1 MNRNEKNAVER
12 TEKCADGQREGAE
25 NLREQTGLSRRNFLV
40 GALTATAAVSS
51 AALVGCGGKPREA
64 TNNAGTNSGSSGG
77 TGSTNGDETVD
88 WLGSEPVIDNIS
100 EVLETEVLVA
110 GGGTGGLFAA
120 CAAAEE
126 GTKVI
131 VLEKSGIGGGV
142 RDNIASL
149 NSRLQQ
155 ESGAVIDKEELLH
168 EMTRYANGQCDVRLY
183 RLWADISGE
192 MVDWY
197 QDRIEERGFQLFHE
211 ADHTNHQTVYKH
223 YATGHIPSWPA
234 DAEFAG
240 IPVEVNGKNVLG
252 DYARSKGAEIMA
264 STRLVKL
271 IKEGNR
277 VSGAIAATND
287 GRHIQ
292 INASKG
298 VVVATGGYAWNEDML
313 NALQPHTQ
321 NMYSLCIAVPG
332 TMGDGIKACLW
343 AGAKMDDTHM
353 GMVFDRVAVK
363 PDQFGGHK
371 TTGKMMWIGSNP
383 WLKVNLKGERYC
395 NESSPYSYCVQAAT
409 TQPNNTFCTIWD
421 SDWERYVEQFDI
433 HGCAR
438 VVPFDNGAPTNVPLD
453 ALKGMNE
460 ELVKEGFLQQANTI
474 EELARKLNIPVDTF
488 VATVNRQNENYEN
501 QVDPDFGK
509 EPFRL
514 SAIKTP
520 PFFGAR
526 TSGYLLCTLDGI
538 QINTDMQALDTD
550 GNPIEGL
557 YVVGNDSGSYY
568 SGVYPN
574 LATGSAAGRT
584 CAFGRRA
591 GKLLAQK
598 R

>member
-1 MNRNEKNAVER
+1 MAEEGLANGFKSDAEGVVEGM
-12 TEKCADGQREGAE
+12 T
-25 NLREQTGLSRRNFLV
+25 QTMSRRNFLV

-51 AALVGCGGKPREA
+51 AALVGCGGTPRDKTAE
-64 TNNAGTNSGSSGG
+64 GEGGSGSA
-77 TGSTNGDETVD
+77 TATD
-88 WLGSEPVIDNIS
+88 WLGTEPVIDTID
-100 EVLETEVLVA
+100 ETIETEIVVA

-126 GTKVI
+126 GAKVV
-131 VLEKSGIGGGV
+131 VLEKSSFGGGV
-142 RDNIASL
+142 RDNIAAL

-155 ESGAVIDKEELLH
+155 ESGTVIDKEDLLL
-168 EMTRYANGQCDVRLY
+168 EMTRYANGQCDARLH

-197 QDRIEERGFQLFHE
+197 QDRIEERGLELFHE
-211 ADHTNHQTVYKH
+211 ADFTNHQSLYKH

-240 IPVEVNGKNVLG
+240 IPVDVNGKNVLG
-252 DYARSKGAEIMA
+252 DYARAQGAEIMFE
-264 STRLVKL
+264 TRMIKLVK
-271 IKEGNR
+271 EGDR
-277 VSGAIAATND
+277 VSGVIAEDGD

-298 VVVATGGYAWNEDML
+298 VVVATGGYAWNQDML

-332 TMGDGIKACLW
+332 TEGDGIKACLW
-343 AGAKMDDTHM
+343 AGAKMDDTHL

-363 PDQFGGHK
+363 PDEFGGHE

-383 WLKVNLKGERYC
+383 WLKVNLRGERYC

-421 SDWERYVEQFDI
+421 SDWEQYVAQFDI

-438 VVPFDNGAPTNVPLD
+438 VVPFDNGAPTNVPLE
-453 ALKGMNE
+453 AEKAMNA
-460 ELVKEGFLQQANTI
+460 ELIEEGFIQQADTI
-474 EELARKLNIPVDTF
+474 EELAQKLNIPVDAF
-488 VATVNRQNENYEN
+488 AATVARQNENFDN
-501 QVDPDFGK
+501 KVDPDFGK
-509 EPFRL
+509 ESFRL
-514 SAIKTP
+514 SALRTP

-538 QINTDMQALDTD
+538 QINTDVQAVDAD
-550 GNPIEGL
+550 GKAIEGL

-568 SGVYPN
+568 SNVYPN
-574 LATGSAAGRT
+574 LSTGNAAGRT

-591 GKLLAQK
+591 GKLLAAK
-598 R
+598 

>member
-1 MNRNEKNAVER
+1 M
-12 TEKCADGQREGAE
+12 
-25 NLREQTGLSRRNFLV
+25 SRRSFLA
-40 GALTATAAVSS
+40 GALTATAVAGAAVSS
-51 AALVGCGGKPREA
+51 AALVGCGGTPREA
-64 TNNAGTNSGSSGG
+64 SDGASEA
-77 TGSTNGDETVD
+77 TGPAD
-88 WLGSEPVIDNIS
+88 WLGTEPVVDTVEETLN
-100 EVLETEVLVA
+100 TEVLVV

-131 VLEKSGIGGGV
+131 VLEKSSFGGGV
-142 RDNIASL
+142 RDNIAAL
-149 NSRLQQ
+149 DSRLQK
-155 ESGAVIDKEELLH
+155 ESGAVIDKEDLLLEL
-168 EMTRYANGQCDVRLY
+168 TRYANGQCDARLH

-192 MVDWY
+192 TVDWY
-197 QDRIEERGFQLFHE
+197 QDRIEERDLQLFYE
-211 ADHTNHQTVYKH
+211 ADLTNHKTLYKH
-223 YATGHIPSWPA
+223 FATGHIPSWPA

-252 DYARSKGAEIMA
+252 DYARSKGAEIMFE
-264 STRLVKL
+264 TRMVKLVK
-271 IKEGNR
+271 EGEK
-277 VSGAIAATND
+277 VVGAIALDSA
-287 GRHIQ
+287 GRYIQ
-292 INASKG
+292 VNASKG
-298 VVVATGGYAWNEDML
+298 VVVATGGYGWNQDML

-332 TMGDGIKACLW
+332 TEGDGIKACLW
-343 AGAKMDDTHM
+343 AGAAMDDTHL

-363 PDQFGGHK
+363 PDEFGGHE

-409 TQPNNTFCTIWD
+409 TQPNNTLCTIWD
-421 SDWERYVEQFDI
+421 SDWEKYLAQFDI

-438 VVPFDNGAPTNVPLD
+438 VVPFDNGAPTNVPLE
-453 ALKGMNE
+453 ALKTMNA
-460 ELVKEGFLQQANTI
+460 ELIEEGFVQQADTI
-474 EELARKLNIPVDTF
+474 EELAQKLNIPVDAF
-488 VATVNRQNENYEN
+488 AATVARQNENFDN
-501 QVDPDFGK
+501 QLDPDFGK

-514 SAIKTP
+514 SALRTA

-538 QINTDMQALDTD
+538 RINTDIQALDAA

-574 LATGSAAGRT
+574 LSTGSAAGRT
-584 CAFGRRA
+584 CTFARRA
-591 GKLLAQK
+591 GKLLAK
-598 R
+598 K

>member
-1 MNRNEKNAVER
+1 M
-12 TEKCADGQREGAE
+12 
-25 NLREQTGLSRRNFLV
+25 SRRKFLT
-40 GALTATAAVSS
+40 GALVATAAVSS
-51 AALVGCGGKPREA
+51 AALAGCGGTPR
-64 TNNAGTNSGSSGG
+64 SGG
-77 TGSTNGDETVD
+77 DAAQEPAKGSTD
-88 WLGSEPVIDNIS
+88 WLGAEPVVDSID
-100 EVLETEVLVA
+100 ETFETEVLVV

-126 GTKVI
+126 GAKVI
-131 VLEKSGIGGGV
+131 VLEKSSFGGGV
-142 RDNIASL
+142 RDNIAAI

-155 ESGAVIDKEELLH
+155 ENGCVIDRDEALF
-168 EMTRYANGQCDVRLY
+168 EMTRYANGQCDARLHS
-183 RLWADISGE
+183 LWADISGE

-211 ADHTNHQTVYKH
+211 ADFTNHAARYKH
-223 YATGHIPSWPA
+223 FATGHIPSWPA

-252 DYARSKGAEIMA
+252 DYAREKGAELMFE
-264 STRLVKL
+264 TRMIKLVK
-271 IKEGNR
+271 EGGK
-277 VSGAIAATND
+277 VVGAIAQD
-287 GRHIQ
+287 SERRFIQ

-298 VVVATGGYAWNEDML
+298 VIVATGGYGWNQDML

-332 TMGDGIKACLW
+332 TEGDGIKACLW
-343 AGAKMDDTHM
+343 AGAAMDDTHL

-363 PDQFGGHK
+363 PNELGGHE

-409 TQPNNTFCTIWD
+409 TQPGNTFCTIWD
-421 SDWERYVEQFDI
+421 SDWEKYVAQFDI

-438 VVPFDNGAPTNVPLD
+438 VVPFDNGAPTNVPLEAEKAMNA
-453 ALKGMNE
+453 ALIE
-460 ELVKEGFLQQANTI
+460 EGYIQQADTI
-474 EELARKLNIPVDTF
+474 EELAEKLNIPVDTF
-488 VATVNRQNENYEN
+488 AATVARQNENFDN
-501 QVDPDFGK
+501 QADPDFGK

-514 SAIKTP
+514 SALRTP

-538 QINTDMQALDTD
+538 RINTDMQALDAE

-557 YVVGNDSGSYY
+557 YAVGNDSGGYY
-568 SGVYPN
+568 SGIYPN
-574 LATGSAAGRT
+574 LFTGSAAGRT

-598 R
+598 